1 MRKELAAYQGQEITV
16 RAYFHRF
23 GYKRNNTLSVLV
35 EKVYYENDMLTEHSW
50 IEYTDE
56 FKNLD
61 INSGD
66 LISFNATVVQYEKKE
81 STDYGLSNIN
91 NIKILS
97 KCGREINISNILH
110 FTFDVQP
117 ERDVWKEIKGDKR
130 VFKHNADLEIQ
141 DDVTILPDDK
151 IEIELYK
158 IKENGFLEYAWKV
171 ERIGRWNKGA
181 FFNPI
186 TYGQALVVY
195 GFYQIYLP
203 EEIYFAIKDYYFKF
217 MFSKTDLV
225 LPYKHE
231 MQYYVKPDKFKN
243 RKFINYNSLGEKI
256 EDEKIIEERDL
267 IFKNFKDY
275 ISKFTDQEIFDLIQ
289 KTYNTTIYVDL
300 YLNERSP
307 NYKNFEF
314 LVTKTSNTFTSSDV
328 TFKSKFLDNIQMLI
342 KEKEN

>member
-1 MRKELAAYQGQEITV
+1 MRDLLAIYKNKEINV

-35 EKVYYENDMLTEHSW
+35 EKVFYDDLMLTEHSW
-50 IEYTDE
+50 IEYSDE

-81 STDYGLSNIN
+81 STDYGLA
-91 NIKILS
+91 NIKNIKVLS
-97 KCGREINISNILH
+97 KCGKDVTIDSILH
-110 FTFDVQP
+110 FEFSVQA
-117 ERDVWKEIKGDKR
+117 EKNVWKEIKGDKR
-130 VFKHNADLEIQ
+130 TFIHNSELEVQ
-141 DDVTILPDDK
+141 DDVTILSDDE

-171 ERIGRWNKGA
+171 KRIGRWNKGA
-181 FFNPI
+181 FFNPL

-203 EEIYFAIKDYYFKF
+203 EEIYFSIKDFYFKF

-231 MQYYVKPDKFKN
+231 MVYYVKPDKFKN
-243 RKFINYNSLGEKI
+243 RKFINYDSNGEKI
-256 EDEKIIEERDL
+256 EDENIILERDR
-267 IFKNFKDY
+267 IFKNLKEE
-275 ISKFTDQEIFDLIQ
+275 ISKLTDKEVFDLVR
-289 KTYNTTIYVDL
+289 KTYNSTVYIDL
-300 YLNERSP
+300 YENPRSP
-307 NYKNFEF
+307 SYKSFEF
-314 LVTKTSNTFTSSDV
+314 LVTKTANTFTSSDLV
-328 TFKSKFLDNIQMLI
+328 TKSKFLDIFQKII
-342 KEKEN
+342 KERSL